1 MSALNRRG
9 LIGAGLML
17 GAAGATTAATQAQAQ
32 SQTQATAPSLP
43 AGPGA
48 PQDQDYWRAVA
59 AQYDVT
65 REVIQLENGNYGM
78 MARPVLEAY
87 KRHLTKVNTESSFY
101 TRRTIG
107 PDTSRARARVA
118 ANLGVD
124 VEEITF
130 TRGATESLMTLI
142 QGYNKLRPGDQVM
155 YADLDYD
162 STQNAFHWLQARRG
176 VELVTFDLPQQ
187 ATHQNL
193 LDAYEAALANHPKV
207 RLLLLTHVGHRTG
220 LVMPVPEIMEIA
232 RRHNVDVVL
241 DVAHS
246 WGQLDFKLPDLKADF
261 VGLTCQKW
269 IGAPIGVGVVYIRRD
284 RIHDIDIAPGN
295 DQVPSDRI
303 HDRVH
308 TGTSNFAGFLSVTEA
323 LDFHEAVGAR
333 AKEMR
338 LRHLRDRWAE
348 ALRDHGRIEILTPQ
362 DPRLTCGITSF
373 RLKGKVSEAENRA
386 LSADLLKRFNIF
398 TVERSGT
405 AIGSCVR
412 VTPGIFTQEA
422 EIDHLV
428 DALKTMA

>member
-1 MSALNRRG
+1 
-9 LIGAGLML
+9 ML
-17 GAAGATTAATQAQAQ
+17 GAAGAATAATQAAGSAQA
-32 SQTQATAPSLP
+32 APPPLP
-43 AGPGA
+43 PGPGA

-59 AQYDVT
+59 GQYDVT

-87 KRHLTKVNTESSFY
+87 KRHLEKVNSESSFY
-101 TRRTIG
+101 TRRTLG
-107 PDTSRARARVA
+107 PDVAHARARVA

-130 TRGATESLMTLI
+130 TRGATESLMALI
-142 QGYNKLRPGDQVM
+142 QGYNRLRPGDQVM

-162 STQNAFHWLQARRG
+162 STQNAFHWLQAHRG
-176 VELVTFDLPQQ
+176 VELTTFDLPLQ
-187 ATHQNL
+187 ATRQTL
-193 LDAYEAALANHPKV
+193 IDAYEAALAAHPKV

-220 LVMPVPEIMEIA
+220 LVLPVPEIMEVA
-232 RRHNVDVVL
+232 RRHNVDVIL

-269 IGAPIGVGVVYIRRD
+269 IGAPIGVGVMYIRRE

-295 DQVPSDRI
+295 DQIASDRI

-308 TGTSNFAGFLSVTEA
+308 TGTSNFAGFLSVVEA

-373 RLKGKVSEAENRA
+373 RLKGQVSEAQNRA
-386 LSADLLKRFNIF
+386 LVADLLKRFNIF

-422 EIDHLV
+422 EIDQLTA
-428 DALKTMA
+428 ALKTLA